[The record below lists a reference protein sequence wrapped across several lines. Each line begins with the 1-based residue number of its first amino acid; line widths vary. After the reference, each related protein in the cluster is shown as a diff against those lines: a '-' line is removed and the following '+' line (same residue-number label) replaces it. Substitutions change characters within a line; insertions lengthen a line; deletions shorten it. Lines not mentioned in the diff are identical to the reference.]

1 MNIRKL
7 FKKTM
12 ICLTSA
18 FIVGSTC
25 LSGVSAATYT
35 TGSVHHDD
43 WILTK
48 PDGSTHGH
56 EGQLQVNGVDA
67 YCVDYE
73 TTFHKNKTVVAGTYK
88 DIGLTAEK
96 AKRLAVIAYYGHKV
110 SGRTGTDWYAITQ
123 GLLWREIEGRTDLE
137 FVSCKTAPTYADQQ
151 RCWNA
156 ILADVDRYY
165 TAPSFAKN
173 TYTVDADGSITLTDT
188 NNVLS
193 DMVIA
198 NDGGLDVSISGN
210 KLTIKGKSGVIGKI
224 NLVLKK
230 NIPVAET
237 GTTIVYTA
245 DDCQAVAQFKIS
257 DPFQAS
263 LSVEIQEYGNL
274 ELTKYNEDKSGL
286 VPNTEYRITGDGYDQ
301 TFTTDANGK
310 ISIERLKVGT
320 YTITEVKASEGYL
333 INTGSMTVTV
343 EANKTAKA
351 EFTNNEPTGKVTFT
365 KSIDLNQTNNLK
377 GDANVEGVTYQLV
390 ADEKITNKAGT
401 KTFFNKGDVV
411 ESKKTDANGKI
422 TWDDLPL
429 GHYVIKETKTNGTLV
444 LNEETYKVSI
454 EYEGQTVAKVSRM
467 AEGSDRVNMQKI
479 QIFKSGTKDGISDLV
494 KGLQG
499 AEFTFKLKSE
509 VDHVGWDS
517 APAYAIVVTDKNGKA
532 NTSYLPYGTYLVRE
546 TKTPADYIT
555 APDFTVSVTKDYTE
569 FDDVEQVKRINV
581 NNRPFT
587 SQLKLVKK
595 DKETGKTVTLN
606 SASFRIKDAN
616 GNYVTQK
623 VSGKKYDTFT
633 TNSKN
638 QVVVFDGNNGEV
650 FLPLSL
656 DAGTYSVEEVKVP
669 EGFLELES
677 PVTFT
682 ITNTRNYDV
691 DGDEDPIVTVQVKN
705 DRCYGKLEVKKSI
718 ESFDADK
725 ILVNK
730 EDLSGFEF
738 TLFAKEDI
746 VSPIDGSVLLKANEK
761 YGTYLTDKEGKISV
775 SKIPMGSYILKET
788 KTKDGFVLDDKETA
802 ITFKQADTVTKE
814 YKVTTDIENKTT
826 KFEFSKKSVT
836 GDDELEGAK
845 LTVADKDGNI
855 IDEWTSGKETHMIE
869 GLTVNQVYTLT
880 EEIAPD
886 GYVKA
891 TTIYFTVENDGNV
904 QKITMIDKTVSMS
917 KVDVG
922 GKEVEGAT
930 IQVKDKDGNIVDEW
944 VSTTESHLIKG
955 LEEGQT
961 YILHEEVATDGYVK
975 ATDVEFTVS
984 KEKTDDKV
992 TMIDKIVDMSK
1003 VDVTGEEV
1011 PGAKIQVFDEDCN
1024 IVDEWISTDEPH
1036 KIKGLEEGKKYI
1048 LHEEVGPE
1056 GYVVATDIEF
1066 TVTEEKE
1073 NQHLELTDKQLFVK
1087 KMDQLDKYVE
1097 GAKLQVLDKEGN
1109 VIAEWDT
1116 KEEYAVSGLKA
1127 GETYILHEV
1136 EAPENYIK
1144 AEDIEFTVKDD
1155 KENQY
1160 VEMIDIKTDDVD
1172 ITKYDATSKKELPGA
1187 HLEIRD
1193 KDGKLIE
1200 EWISTEEQHKVRL
1213 VVGETYTLTETIAPD
1228 GYKVAETIEFT
1239 VEDNGKVVQQVQMF
1253 DELLPAR
1260 QIVNTG
1266 DNSNIMI
1273 YVLLASGSAV
1283 ALLGTYYFERK
1294 KEEE

>member
-7 FKKTM
+7 LKKTM

-25 LSGVSAATYT
+25 LSGVSATTYT
-35 TGSVHHDD
+35 TGSIYHDD
-43 WILTK
+43 WVLTK

-73 TTFHKNKTVVAGTYK
+73 TTFHKNKTMIAGTYK

-137 FVSCKTAPTYADQQ
+137 FVSCKTAPTLADQQ
-151 RCWNA
+151 KCWNA

-165 TAPSFAKN
+165 IAPSFAKN

-210 KLTIKGKSGVIGKI
+210 ELTIKGKSGITGKV

-237 GTTIVYTA
+237 GTTIVYTS
-245 DDCQAVAQFKIS
+245 DECQAVAQFKIS

-286 VPNTEYRITGDGYDQ
+286 VPNTEYRITGDGYDK

-310 ISIERLKVGT
+310 ISIDRLKVGS
-320 YTITEVKASEGYL
+320 YKITEVKAEEGYL
-333 INTGSMTVTV
+333 INTGTMTVTV

-365 KSIDLNQTNNLK
+365 KSIDLTQTNNLK
-377 GDANVEGVTYQLV
+377 GDANVEGVNYQLV

-411 ESKKTDANGKI
+411 ESKKTDSNGKI
-422 TWDDLPL
+422 IWDDLPL

-444 LNEETYKVSI
+444 LNEETYKVNI
-454 EYEGQTVAKVSRM
+454 EYEGQTVSKVSRT
-467 AEGSDRVNMQKI
+467 ANGTDRVNMQKI
-479 QIFKSGTKDGISDLV
+479 QIFKSGTKNSISDLV

-509 VDHVGWDS
+509 VDHVGWDN
-517 APAYAIVVTDKNGKA
+517 AVAYAIVVTDKNGKA

-546 TKTPADYIT
+546 TKTPEDYIT

-587 SQLKLVKK
+587 SQLKIVKK
-595 DKETGKTVTLN
+595 DKETCKTVTLN
-606 SASFRIKDAN
+606 SASFKIKDAN
-616 GNYVTQK
+616 GNYITQK

-656 DAGTYSVEEVKVP
+656 DAGTYTVEEVKVP

-691 DGDEDPIVTVQVKN
+691 DGDEDPIVTVNVKN

-718 ESFDADK
+718 ESFEADK
-725 ILVNK
+725 TLVKK

-738 TLFAKEDI
+738 TLYAKEDI
-746 VSPIDGSVLLKANEK
+746 ISPIDGSVLVKANERYGK
-761 YGTYLTDKEGKISV
+761 YVTDNKGNISV
-775 SKIPMGSYILKET
+775 SKIPMGSYVLKET
-788 KTKDGFVLDDKETA
+788 KTKDGFVLDDKETV
-802 ITFKQADTVTKE
+802 ITFKQTDKITKE
-814 YKVTTDIENKTT
+814 YTVTTDIENKTT
-826 KFEFSKKSVT
+826 KYEFSKKSVT

-845 LTVADKDGNI
+845 LTVTDQEGNI
-855 IDEWTSGKETHMIE
+855 IDEWTSGNKTHIIE
-869 GLTVNQVYTLT
+869 GLKVNETYALT

-891 TTIYFTVENDGNV
+891 TTIYFTVENSGKF

-922 GKEVEGAT
+922 GEEIEGAT

-944 VSTTESHLIKG
+944 VSTKESH
-955 LEEGQT
+955 
-961 YILHEEVATDGYVK
+961 V
-975 ATDVEFTVS
+975 
-984 KEKTDDKV
+984 
-992 TMIDKIVDMSK
+992 
-1003 VDVTGEEV
+1003 
-1011 PGAKIQVFDEDCN
+1011 
-1024 IVDEWISTDEPH
+1024 
-1036 KIKGLEEGKKYI
+1036 IKGLEEGKTYI
-1048 LHEEVGPE
+1048 LHEEAGPKD
-1056 GYVVATDIEF
+1056 YVVATDVEF

-1087 KMDQLDKYVE
+1087 KLNQLDKYVE

-1109 VIAEWDT
+1109 VIAEWNT
-1116 KEEYAVSGLKA
+1116 KEDYAVSGLKA

-1136 EAPENYIK
+1136 EAPDNYIK

-1160 VEMIDIKTDDVD
+1160 LEMIDIKTDDVD

-1228 GYKVAETIEFT
+1228 GYEVAETIEFT
-1239 VEDNGKVVQQVQMF
+1239 VEDNGKVIQQVQMF

-1266 DNSNIMI
+1266 DNSNIML

>member
-7 FKKTM
+7 LKKTM

-35 TGSVHHDD
+35 TGSIYHDD
-43 WILTK
+43 WVLTK

-73 TTFHKNKTVVAGTYK
+73 TTFHKNKTMIAGTYK

-137 FVSCKTAPTYADQQ
+137 FVSCPTAPTLADQQ
-151 RCWNA
+151 RCWNE
-156 ILADVDRYY
+156 ILADVNRYY
-165 TAPSFAKN
+165 TVPSFAKN

-188 NNVLS
+188 NNVLN

-210 KLTIKGKSGVIGKI
+210 ELTIKGKSGITGKV

-237 GTTIVYTA
+237 GTTIVYTS
-245 DDCQAVAQFKIS
+245 DECQAVAQFKIS

-286 VPNTEYRITGDGYDQ
+286 VPNTEYRITGDGYDK

-310 ISIERLKVGT
+310 ISIDRLKVGS
-320 YTITEVKASEGYL
+320 YKITEVKAGEGYL
-333 INTGSMTVTV
+333 INTGTTIVTV

-365 KSIDLNQTNNLK
+365 KSIDLTQTNNLK

-411 ESKKTDANGKI
+411 ESKKTDDKGMI

-444 LNEETYKVSI
+444 LKEEAYKVNI
-454 EYEGQTVAKVSRM
+454 EYEGQTVAKVSRT
-467 AEGSDRVNMQKI
+467 ANGTDRVNMQKI
-479 QIFKSGTKDGISDLV
+479 QIFKSGTKNGISDLV

-509 VDHVGWDS
+509 VDHVGWDN
-517 APAYAIVVTDKNGKA
+517 AVAYAIVVTDKNGKA

-587 SQLKLVKK
+587 SQLKIVKK

-606 SASFRIKDAN
+606 SASFKIKDAN

-656 DAGTYSVEEVKVP
+656 DAGTYTVEEVKVP

-691 DGDEDPIVTVQVKN
+691 DGDEDPIVTVHVKN
-705 DRCYGKLEVKKSI
+705 ERCYGKLEVKKNI

-725 ILVNK
+725 TLINR
-730 EDLSGFEF
+730 EGLSGFEF
-738 TLFAKEDI
+738 SLYAKEDI
-746 VSPIDGSVLLKANEK
+746 ISPIDGSVLVKANERYGK
-761 YGTYLTDKEGKISV
+761 YVTDNKGNISV
-775 SKIPMGSYILKET
+775 SKIPMGSYVLKET
-788 KTKDGFVLDDKETA
+788 KTKDGFVLDDKETV
-802 ITFKQADTVTKE
+802 ITFKQTDKITKE
-814 YKVTTDIENKTT
+814 YTVTTDIENKTT
-826 KFEFSKKSVT
+826 KYEFSKKSVT

-845 LTVADKDGNI
+845 LTVTDQEGNI
-855 IDEWTSGKETHMIE
+855 IDEWTSGNKTHIIE
-869 GLTVNQVYTLT
+869 GLKVNETYALT

-891 TTIYFTVENDGNV
+891 TTIYFTVENSGKV

-922 GKEVEGAT
+922 GKEIEGAT

-961 YILHEEVATDGYVK
+961 YILHEEVSADGYVK

-992 TMIDKIVDMSK
+992 TMIDKIVDMAK
-1003 VDVTGEEV
+1003 IDVAGEEV
-1011 PGAKIQVFDEDCN
+1011 PGAKIQVFDKDGN

-1056 GYVVATDIEF
+1056 GYVVATDVEF
-1066 TVTEEKE
+1066 TVTEKKE

-1087 KMDQLDKYVE
+1087 KMDQLNKYVE

-1116 KEEYAVSGLKA
+1116 KEDYAVSGLKA

-1193 KDGKLIE
+1193 KDGNLIE

-1283 ALLGTYYFERK
+1283 VLLGTYYFERK

>member
-7 FKKTM
+7 LKKTM

-18 FIVGSTC
+18 FIVGTTC
-25 LSGVSAATYT
+25 LSGVSATTYT
-35 TGSVHHDD
+35 TGSIYHDD
-43 WILTK
+43 WVLTK

-73 TTFHKNKTVVAGTYK
+73 TTFHKNKTMIAGTYK

-110 SGRTGTDWYAITQ
+110 SGRNGTDWYAITQ

-137 FVSCKTAPTYADQQ
+137 FVSCPTAPTLADQQ
-151 RCWNA
+151 KCWNA

-165 TAPSFAKN
+165 MAPSFAKN

-210 KLTIKGKSGVIGKI
+210 ELTIKGKSGITGKV

-237 GTTIVYTA
+237 GTTIVYTS
-245 DDCQAVAQFKIS
+245 DECQAVAQFKIS

-286 VPNTEYRITGDGYDQ
+286 VPNTEYRITGDGYDK

-310 ISIERLKVGT
+310 ISINRLKVGT
-320 YTITEVKASEGYL
+320 YKITEVKAGEGYL
-333 INTGSMTVTV
+333 INTGTTIVTV

-365 KSIDLNQTNNLK
+365 KSIDLTQTNNLK

-390 ADEKITNKAGT
+390 ADEKITNKAGI

-411 ESKKTDANGKI
+411 ESKKTDSNGKI
-422 TWDDLPL
+422 IWDDLPL
-429 GHYVIKETKTNGTLV
+429 GHYVIKETKTNETLV
-444 LNEETYKVSI
+444 LNEETYKVNI

-479 QIFKSGTKDGISDLV
+479 QVFKSGTKDGISDLV

-499 AEFTFKLKSE
+499 TEFTFKLKSE
-509 VDHVGWDS
+509 VDHVGWDN
-517 APAYAIVVTDKNGKA
+517 AVAYAIVVTDKNGKA

-546 TKTPADYIT
+546 TKTPEDYIT

-587 SQLKLVKK
+587 SQLKIVKK

-606 SASFRIKDAN
+606 SASFKIKDAN

-656 DAGTYSVEEVKVP
+656 DAGTYTVEEVKVP

-691 DGDEDPIVTVQVKN
+691 DGDEDPIVTVNVKN
-705 DRCYGKLEVKKSI
+705 ERCYGKLEVKKNI
-718 ESFDADK
+718 ESFDVDK
-725 ILVNK
+725 TLINR
-730 EDLSGFEF
+730 EGLSGFEF
-738 TLFAKEDI
+738 SLYAKEDI
-746 VSPIDGSVLLKANEK
+746 ISPIDGSVLVKANERYGK
-761 YGTYLTDKEGKISV
+761 YVTDNKGNISV
-775 SKIPMGSYILKET
+775 SKIPIGSYVLKET
-788 KTKDGFVLDDKETA
+788 KTKDGFVLDDKETV
-802 ITFKQADTVTKE
+802 ITFKQTDTITKE
-814 YKVTTDIENKTT
+814 YTVTTDIENKTT
-826 KFEFSKKSVT
+826 KYEFSKKSVT

-845 LTVADKDGNI
+845 LTVTDQEGNI
-855 IDEWTSGKETHMIE
+855 IDEWTSGNKTHIIE
-869 GLTVNQVYTLT
+869 GLKVNETYALT

-891 TTIYFTVENDGNV
+891 TTIYFTVENSGKV

-917 KVDVG
+917 KVDVSG
-922 GKEVEGAT
+922 EEIEGAT

-944 VSTTESHLIKG
+944 VSTKESHVIKG
-955 LEEGQT
+955 LEEGKT
-961 YILHEEVATDGYVK
+961 YILHEEVAAEGYVV
-975 ATDVEFTVS
+975 ATDVEFTVT
-984 KEKTDDKV
+984 K
-992 TMIDKIVDMSK
+992 
-1003 VDVTGEEV
+1003 
-1011 PGAKIQVFDEDCN
+1011 
-1024 IVDEWISTDEPH
+1024 
-1036 KIKGLEEGKKYI
+1036 
-1048 LHEEVGPE
+1048 
-1056 GYVVATDIEF
+1056 
-1066 TVTEEKE
+1066 EKE

-1087 KMDQLDKYVE
+1087 KLDQLDKYVE

-1109 VIAEWDT
+1109 VIAEWNT
-1116 KEEYAVSGLKA
+1116 KEDYAVPGLKV
-1127 GETYILHEV
+1127 GKTYILHEV
-1136 EAPENYIK
+1136 EAPKDYIK

-1160 VEMIDIKTDDVD
+1160 VKMIDIKTDDVD

-1193 KDGKLIE
+1193 KNGKLIE

-1239 VEDNGKVVQQVQMF
+1239 VEDNGKVVQQVHMF
-1253 DELLPAR
+1253 DELLPATT
-1260 QIVNTG
+1260 IVNTG
-1266 DNSNIMI
+1266 DNTNIML
-1273 YVLLASGSAV
+1273 YVLLGLGSAV

>member
-1 MNIRKL
+1 M
-7 FKKTM
+7 
-12 ICLTSA
+12 
-18 FIVGSTC
+18 
-25 LSGVSAATYT
+25 
-35 TGSVHHDD
+35 
-43 WILTK
+43 
-48 PDGSTHGH
+48 
-56 EGQLQVNGVDA
+56 
-67 YCVDYE
+67 
-73 TTFHKNKTVVAGTYK
+73 
-88 DIGLTAEK
+88 
-96 AKRLAVIAYYGHKV
+96 
-110 SGRTGTDWYAITQ
+110 
-123 GLLWREIEGRTDLE
+123 
-137 FVSCKTAPTYADQQ
+137 
-151 RCWNA
+151 
-156 ILADVDRYY
+156 
-165 TAPSFAKN
+165 
-173 TYTVDADGSITLTDT
+173 
-188 NNVLS
+188 
-193 DMVIA
+193 
-198 NDGGLDVSISGN
+198 
-210 KLTIKGKSGVIGKI
+210 
-224 NLVLKK
+224 
-230 NIPVAET
+230 
-237 GTTIVYTA
+237 
-245 DDCQAVAQFKIS
+245 
-257 DPFQAS
+257 
-263 LSVEIQEYGNL
+263 
-274 ELTKYNEDKSGL
+274 
-286 VPNTEYRITGDGYDQ
+286 
-301 TFTTDANGK
+301 
-310 ISIERLKVGT
+310 
-320 YTITEVKASEGYL
+320 
-333 INTGSMTVTV
+333 
-343 EANKTAKA
+343 
-351 EFTNNEPTGKVTFT
+351 
-365 KSIDLNQTNNLK
+365 
-377 GDANVEGVTYQLV
+377 
-390 ADEKITNKAGT
+390 
-401 KTFFNKGDVV
+401 
-411 ESKKTDANGKI
+411 
-422 TWDDLPL
+422 
-429 GHYVIKETKTNGTLV
+429 
-444 LNEETYKVSI
+444 
-454 EYEGQTVAKVSRM
+454 
-467 AEGSDRVNMQKI
+467 
-479 QIFKSGTKDGISDLV
+479 
-494 KGLQG
+494 
-499 AEFTFKLKSE
+499 
-509 VDHVGWDS
+509 
-517 APAYAIVVTDKNGKA
+517 
-532 NTSYLPYGTYLVRE
+532 VRE
-546 TKTPADYIT
+546 TKTPVDYIT

-606 SASFRIKDAN
+606 SASFKIKDAN

-656 DAGTYSVEEVKVP
+656 DAGTYTVEEVKVP

-691 DGDEDPIVTVQVKN
+691 DGDEDPIVTVHVKN

-718 ESFDADK
+718 EAFEADK
-725 ILVNK
+725 TLVNK

-738 TLFAKEDI
+738 SLYAKEDI
-746 VSPIDGSVLLKANEK
+746 INPIDGSVLVKANARYGK
-761 YGTYLTDKEGKISV
+761 YITDSNGNISV

-802 ITFKQADTVTKE
+802 ITFKQTDTVTKE
-814 YKVTTDIENKTT
+814 YTVTTNVENKTT
-826 KFEFSKKSVT
+826 KYAFSKKSVT
-836 GDDELEGAK
+836 SDNELEGAK
-845 LTVADKDGNI
+845 LTVTDKDGNI
-855 IDEWTSGKETHMIE
+855 IDEWISGKAPHMIE
-869 GLTVNQVYTLT
+869 GLTANQVYTLT

-891 TTIYFTVENDGNV
+891 TTIYFTVENDGKV

-922 GKEVEGAT
+922 GKEVEGAA

-961 YILHEEVATDGYVK
+961 YILHEEVAAEGYVK

-1003 VDVTGEEV
+1003 VDVAGEEV
-1011 PGAKIQVFDEDCN
+1011 PGAKIQVFDEDGN
-1024 IVDEWISTDEPH
+1024 VVDEWISTTEPH

-1056 GYVVATDIEF
+1056 GYVVATDVEF
-1066 TVTEEKE
+1066 TVTDDKD

-1087 KMDQLDKYVE
+1087 KMDQLNKYVE

-1109 VIAEWDT
+1109 VIAEWNT
-1116 KEEYAVSGLKA
+1116 KEDYAVSGLKA

-1228 GYKVAETIEFT
+1228 GYKVAEKIEFT

-1266 DNSNIMI
+1266 DNSNIML
-1273 YVLLASGSAV
+1273 YALLTSGSAV

-1294 KEEE
+1294 KEE

>member
-1 MNIRKL
+1 M
-7 FKKTM
+7 
-12 ICLTSA
+12 
-18 FIVGSTC
+18 
-25 LSGVSAATYT
+25 
-35 TGSVHHDD
+35 
-43 WILTK
+43 
-48 PDGSTHGH
+48 
-56 EGQLQVNGVDA
+56 
-67 YCVDYE
+67 
-73 TTFHKNKTVVAGTYK
+73 
-88 DIGLTAEK
+88 
-96 AKRLAVIAYYGHKV
+96 
-110 SGRTGTDWYAITQ
+110 
-123 GLLWREIEGRTDLE
+123 
-137 FVSCKTAPTYADQQ
+137 
-151 RCWNA
+151 
-156 ILADVDRYY
+156 
-165 TAPSFAKN
+165 
-173 TYTVDADGSITLTDT
+173 TL
-188 NNVLS
+188 
-193 DMVIA
+193 
-198 NDGGLDVSISGN
+198 
-210 KLTIKGKSGVIGKI
+210 
-224 NLVLKK
+224 
-230 NIPVAET
+230 P
-237 GTTIVYTA
+237 
-245 DDCQAVAQFKIS
+245 
-257 DPFQAS
+257 
-263 LSVEIQEYGNL
+263 
-274 ELTKYNEDKSGL
+274 
-286 VPNTEYRITGDGYDQ
+286 
-301 TFTTDANGK
+301 
-310 ISIERLKVGT
+310 
-320 YTITEVKASEGYL
+320 
-333 INTGSMTVTV
+333 
-343 EANKTAKA
+343 
-351 EFTNNEPTGKVTFT
+351 
-365 KSIDLNQTNNLK
+365 
-377 GDANVEGVTYQLV
+377 
-390 ADEKITNKAGT
+390 
-401 KTFFNKGDVV
+401 
-411 ESKKTDANGKI
+411 
-422 TWDDLPL
+422 
-429 GHYVIKETKTNGTLV
+429 
-444 LNEETYKVSI
+444 
-454 EYEGQTVAKVSRM
+454 
-467 AEGSDRVNMQKI
+467 
-479 QIFKSGTKDGISDLV
+479 
-494 KGLQG
+494 
-499 AEFTFKLKSE
+499 
-509 VDHVGWDS
+509 
-517 APAYAIVVTDKNGKA
+517 
-532 NTSYLPYGTYLVRE
+532 
-546 TKTPADYIT
+546 
-555 APDFTVSVTKDYTE
+555 
-569 FDDVEQVKRINV
+569 
-581 NNRPFT
+581 
-587 SQLKLVKK
+587 
-595 DKETGKTVTLN
+595 
-606 SASFRIKDAN
+606 
-616 GNYVTQK
+616 QK

-656 DAGTYSVEEVKVP
+656 DAGTYTVEEVKVP

-677 PVTFT
+677 PITFT
-682 ITNTRNYDV
+682 ITNTRNYDG
-691 DGDEDPIVTVQVKN
+691 DGDEDPIITVNVKN

-718 ESFDADK
+718 ESFEADK
-725 ILVNK
+725 TLVNK

-738 TLFAKEDI
+738 SLYAKEDI
-746 VSPIDGSVLLKANEK
+746 ISPIDGSVLVKANARYGK
-761 YGTYLTDKEGKISV
+761 YVTDSNGNISV

-788 KTKDGFVLDDKETA
+788 KTKDGFVLDDKETT
-802 ITFKQADTVTKE
+802 ITFKQSDTVTKE
-814 YKVTTDIENKTT
+814 YTVTTNIENKTT
-826 KFEFSKKSVT
+826 KFELSKKTVT

-855 IDEWTSGKETHMIE
+855 IDEWISGKAPHLIE
-869 GLTVNQVYTLT
+869 GLTANQIYTLT
-880 EEIAPD
+880 EEIAPE

-891 TTIYFTVENDGNV
+891 TTIYFTVDNTGKV

-961 YILHEEVATDGYVK
+961 YVLHEEVAAEGYVK
-975 ATDVEFTVS
+975 ATDIEFTVS

-1003 VDVTGEEV
+1003 VDVAGKEL
-1011 PGAKIQVFDEDCN
+1011 PGAQIKVFDEDGN
-1024 IVDEWISTDEPH
+1024 VVDEWTSTTEPH
-1036 KIKGLEEGKKYI
+1036 KIKGLEEGEKYI

-1056 GYVVATDIEF
+1056 GYVVATDVEF

-1087 KMDQLDKYVE
+1087 KLDQLDKYVE
-1097 GAKLQVLDKEGN
+1097 GAKLQVLDKEGK

-1273 YVLLASGSAV
+1273 YALLASGSAV

>member
-35 TGSVHHDD
+35 TGSIRHED
-43 WILTK
+43 WVLTK

-73 TTFHKNKTVVAGTYK
+73 VTFHRNTEMKAGTYK
-88 DIGLTAEK
+88 DIGLTAEQ

-193 DMVIA
+193 DMVVA
-198 NDGGLDVSISGN
+198 NAGGLDVSISGN
-210 KLTIKGKSGVIGKI
+210 KLTIKGKSGITGKV
-224 NLVLKK
+224 NLVFKK

-237 GTTIVYTA
+237 GTTIVYTS
-245 DDCQAVAQFKIS
+245 DECQAVAQFKIS

-286 VPNTEYRITGDGYDQ
+286 VPNTEYRITGDGYDK
-301 TFTTDANGK
+301 TFTTDAGGK
-310 ISIERLKVGT
+310 ISVERLKVGT
-320 YTITEVKASEGYL
+320 YKITEVKASEGYL
-333 INTGSMTVTV
+333 INTGTMTVTV
-343 EANKTAKA
+343 EANKTAKV

-365 KSIDLNQTNNLK
+365 KSIDLSKTNNLK

-401 KTFFNKGDVV
+401 KIFFNKGDVV
-411 ESKKTDANGKI
+411 ESKKTDANGMI
-422 TWDDLPL
+422 TWDNLPL

-444 LNEETYKVSI
+444 LNEETYKVNI

-479 QIFKSGTKDGISDLV
+479 QVFKSGAKDGISDLV

-509 VDHVGWDS
+509 VDHVGWDN
-517 APAYAIVVTDKNGKA
+517 ATAYAVVVTDKNGKA

-546 TKTPADYIT
+546 TKTPANYIT

-595 DKETGKTVTLN
+595 DKETEKTITLN
-606 SASFRIKDAN
+606 SASFKIKDAN

-656 DAGTYSVEEVKVP
+656 DAGTYTVEEVRVP

-677 PVTFT
+677 PITFT

-691 DGDEDPIVTVQVKN
+691 DGDEDPIITVNVKN

-718 ESFDADK
+718 ESFEADK
-725 ILVNK
+725 TLVNK

-738 TLFAKEDI
+738 SLYAKEDI
-746 VSPIDGSVLLKANEK
+746 ISPIDGSVLVKANDRYGK
-761 YGTYLTDKEGKISV
+761 YVTDSNGNISV

-788 KTKDGFVLDDKETA
+788 KTKDGFVLDDKETT
-802 ITFKQADTVTKE
+802 ITFKQSDTVTKE
-814 YKVTTDIENKTT
+814 YTVTTNIENKTT
-826 KFEFSKKSVT
+826 KFELSKKTVT

-855 IDEWTSGKETHMIE
+855 IDEWISGKAPHLIE
-869 GLTVNQVYTLT
+869 GLTVNQIYTLT
-880 EEIAPD
+880 EEIAPE

-891 TTIYFTVENDGNV
+891 TTIYFTVDNTGKV

-961 YILHEEVATDGYVK
+961 YVLHEEVAADGYVK
-975 ATDVEFTVS
+975 ATDIEFTVS
-984 KEKTDDKV
+984 KEKTDSKV

-1003 VDVTGEEV
+1003 VDVAGKEL
-1011 PGAKIQVFDEDCN
+1011 PGAQIKVFDEDGN
-1024 IVDEWISTDEPH
+1024 VVDEWTSTTEPH
-1036 KIKGLEEGKKYI
+1036 KIKGLEEGEKYI

-1056 GYVVATDIEF
+1056 GYVVATDVEF

-1087 KMDQLDKYVE
+1087 KLDQLDKYVE

-1116 KEEYAVSGLKA
+1116 KEDYAVSGLKA

-1160 VEMIDIKTDDVD
+1160 VEMIDIKIDDVD